1 MELVR
6 GASAANNFVF
16 LQWDTYG
23 VARDRPTVAGE
34 VVERLPHLTRQSL
47 PPALLSSSLHDIAN
61 RVPAPARR
69 GKRKA

>member
-34 VVERLPHLTRQSL
+34 VVEPPSRDEAKPTPR
-47 PPALLSSSLHDIAN
+47 PALDANVRVGVFEERHQPHAIA
-61 RVPAPARR
+61 
-69 GKRKA
+69 